1 MRVIRRPRAPR
12 ALGGSPGRPSVKR
25 GRAGADEVT
34 TDARAPGSTD
44 ETGVTVHDDGT
55 GRWPPA
61 RPGTTTIDLGRHG
74 TTVTTPAGERRR
86 VSVAEH
92 REDVVRRL
100 LQRGLSPRLLGA
112 LLPEFRS
119 LIAQLTEA

>member
-1 MRVIRRPRAPR
+1 M
-12 ALGGSPGRPSVKR
+12 
-25 GRAGADEVT
+25 T
-34 TDARAPGSTD
+34 T
-44 ETGVTVHDDGT
+44 V
-55 GRWPPA
+55 
-61 RPGTTTIDLGRHG
+61 DLGRDG
-74 TTVTTPAGERRR
+74 TTVTTPSGVRRR

-119 LIAQLTEA
+119 LIAELTEA